1 MTKLCDM
8 HTHSHHSFDAKSSVD
23 EMCRAAIERGLFA
36 LAITD
41 HCEAPFIRFGADC
54 EFGCFDEQIPKS
66 FADATDARKRYAGKL
81 KVLRGLEL
89 GEPTHDRTAT
99 EHALGYGDFDFILA
113 SVHNM
118 KNMQDFYYMN
128 YDGVDVDK
136 LLAQYFTELC
146 ETAAFPHFDSLSH
159 LTYPLRYIVA
169 GTGRLPDLSIH
180 AETIDTIFKILIE
193 NQKALEINVSGLFKE
208 LKTTLPDVSL
218 VRRYRELGGQYI
230 TIGTDAHSADM
241 VGVGIKEGIEVAKK
255 AGFSQYAIY
264 EKHRPVMID
273 IEM

>member
-1 MTKLCDM
+1 MKLICDM
-8 HTHSHHSFDAKSSVD
+8 HTHSDNFFDAKNSVD
-23 EMCRAAIERGLFA
+23 EMCQAAVAAGLYA
-36 LAITD
+36 LAVTD

-66 FADATDARKRYAGKL
+66 FADATAAREKYAGRL
-81 KVLRGLEL
+81 KVLRGMEL
-89 GEPTHDRTAT
+89 GEPTHDPAAT

-128 YDGVDVDK
+128 YTGVDIDR
-136 LLAQYFTELC
+136 LLAQYFDELC
-146 ETAAFPHFDSLSH
+146 ETAAFAHFDSLAH

-169 GTGRLPDLSIH
+169 GTGKMPDLTRH
-180 AETIDTIFKILIE
+180 RDAIDTIFKILIK

-208 LKTTLPDVSL
+208 LKSTLPDASL
-218 VRRYRELGGQYI
+218 VRRFKELGGQYI

-241 VGVGIKEGIEVAKK
+241 VGKGIEQGMAVAKA
-255 AGFSQYAIY
+255 AGFTHYAIY
-264 EKHRPVMID
+264 EKHQPQLIAL
-273 IEM
+273 